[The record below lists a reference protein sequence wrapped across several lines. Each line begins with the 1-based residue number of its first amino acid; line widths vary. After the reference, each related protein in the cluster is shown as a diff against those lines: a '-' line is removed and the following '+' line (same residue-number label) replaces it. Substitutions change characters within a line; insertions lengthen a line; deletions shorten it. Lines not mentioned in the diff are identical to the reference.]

1 MEEPV
6 LDYRPDTLHSKKKS
20 QIPNNREKFENLIK
34 FNFDQSFRSV
44 EHDMRSLDMLMRK
57 KNELDQ
63 RSKVL
68 YGGKGVFPSK
78 EKLEKLGGTGL
89 WTGKKGV
96 SFKE

>member
-1 MEEPV
+1 
-6 LDYRPDTLHSKKKS
+6 
-20 QIPNNREKFENLIK
+20 
-34 FNFDQSFRSV
+34 
-44 EHDMRSLDMLMRK
+44 MRSLDMLMRK